1 MEAAS
6 TTEEALDEATASTP
20 VSGVTA
26 ATGIPRWTLNDLRKS
41 TESIFGYTGSEKTL
55 ALTPGRREVIPF
67 GIELITFMKDTRRD
81 SELLTVKTMASFVRD
96 EYHGW
101 LEGYVE
107 GKKDTVTAYESLLR
121 RFAYRHGFVQRTP
134 SGLKEKL
141 ADLIT
146 VRDDFAKTLKKHTVV

>member
-26 ATGIPRWTLNDLRKS
+26 ATS

-81 SELLTVKTMASFVRD
+81 SEVLTVKTMASFVRD

-134 SGLKEKL
+134 M
-141 ADLIT
+141 
-146 VRDDFAKTLKKHTVV
+146 

>member
-1 MEAAS
+1 
-6 TTEEALDEATASTP
+6 
-20 VSGVTA
+20 
-26 ATGIPRWTLNDLRKS
+26 
-41 TESIFGYTGSEKTL
+41 
-55 ALTPGRREVIPF
+55 
-67 GIELITFMKDTRRD
+67 MKDTRRD